1 MTVLNYVRCK
11 DLVMSNDHEN
21 RRGLVCEG
29 QKDGTLD
36 STNSSVR
43 IKEKRQTKGD
53 WDRAAN
59 QRENEGG
66 SLSPVNH
73 TSSSVVV
80 ALEAGQGRCVASGCN
95 TRSWTLAVR
104 QWGKVNTNTKER
116 RVRKTCYCT
125 TEERC
130 WEKSRKAGVASVIGP
145 AFLRPCVCA
154 TLCPRHRK
162 LLNFLCTWHADLWM
176 QRRQLDV
183 SERVH
188 SLKYVP
194 SQKAP
199 GQLWTLK
206 RNNFEY

>member
-1 MTVLNYVRCK
+1 MWDVRTWSWAMTMRTEEDLYVRA
-11 DLVMSNDHEN
+11 
-21 RRGLVCEG
+21 RRRTARWIP
-29 QKDGTLD
+29 QTLLWG
-36 STNSSVR
+36 SKR
-43 IKEKRQTKGD
+43 KEFPKTMTDQGWLRQGCWPKRERCG
-53 WDRAAN
+53 
-59 QRENEGG
+59 E
-66 SLSPVNH
+66 LVNH

-95 TRSWTLAVR
+95 TQSWTLAMR

-116 RVRKTCYCT
+116 RVRETRYCT

-130 WEKSRKAGVASVIGP
+130 WEKSRKAGVASAIGP
-145 AFLRPCVCA
+145 LSLRSCVCA

-183 SERVH
+183 NERVH

-194 SQKAP
+194 SQKVP